1 MMEQQLVVMMN
12 QETEM
17 GQKWVDLQEE
27 EEDLVL
33 LEKVQMNNQ
42 DYRKDLKLHEDLVF
56 YSFPFFL

>member
-33 LEKVQMNNQ
+33 VEKVQMNNQ
-42 DYRKDLKLHEDLVF
+42 DHREDLKLHQDLVF